1 MYKRQEATLPDE
13 RADAVLTHLLVSERA
28 RVLELGGGDAV
39 EERLERGLERI
50 ADAVPRPRG

>member
-1 MYKRQEATLPDE
+1 MEATLPDE

-50 ADAVPRPRG
+50 ADAVPRLRG

>member
-1 MYKRQEATLPDE
+1 MAAELLTRLGLGDVYKRQ
-13 RADAVLTHLLVSERA
+13 VSERA